1 MVPPVF
7 GVLRVARVILTRSG
21 GFWRWRRSMME
32 APIRGG
38 RDRRGRA
45 SNGARLGAAAEP
57 GRSDR
62 PRHRQGAR
70 QAALLDDAQRE
81 RLRQVVDDGPIP
93 AIHGVVRWRLIDLMA
108 WVFEEFRLS
117 ISKQTMSR
125 ELRAMGFRK
134 LSARPRHHAKSEA
147 AADAVTKR
155 SRPAW
160 TRSPRPR
167 PAASR

>member
-1 MVPPVF
+1 VIYDGGSRSDAAAIGGV
-7 GVLRVARVILTRSG
+7 GLQTVRDWVLRLNRDGPTGLVNG
-21 GFWRWRRSMME
+21 K
-32 APIRGG
+32 APGK
-38 RDRRGRA
+38 
-45 SNGARLGAAAEP
+45 
-57 GRSDR
+57 
-62 PRHRQGAR
+62 
-70 QAALLDDAQRE
+70 AALLDDAQRE

-125 ELRAMGFRK
+125 ELRAMGLRK

-147 AADAVTKR
+147 AADAFKKR

-160 TRSPRPR
+160 TRSPQPR